1 VVLEVGVIGLGDAFG
16 LGGVGRPR
24 FLLVFNIGFDLSV
37 AVAWQSC
44 NFPSSELIKYFF
56 LMSRNPFFFNWK
68 SNSVLLAHFIPWLN
82 DH

>member
-56 LMSRNPFFFNWK
+56 LMSRNRFFFFFFGRVF
-68 SNSVLLAHFIPWLN
+68 SSRSFYPMVE
-82 DH
+82 